1 MKNVFS
7 EIEKRLSFCISVEGD
22 TFEQY
27 FWNFFLWKKT
37 LCIGLSLKKKLISS
51 NIIVE
56 KIEKLIG
63 TGLLEHAV
71 LFQFTSSAHPE
82 IRRPFSERDLLQC
95 PDRYIV
101 LLILSVVLINRSA
114 THDSRR

>member
-7 EIEKRLSFCISVEGD
+7 EIEKILSFCISVEGD

-27 FWNFFLWKKT
+27 FWDFFLWNKT
-37 LCIGLSLKKKLISS
+37 LCIGLSLKKKKLILS

-63 TGLLEHAV
+63 TELLWHPVNVISAYWLEMTGLLEQTGMSI
-71 LFQFTSSAHPE
+71 L
-82 IRRPFSERDLLQC
+82 
-95 PDRYIV
+95 YIYR
-101 LLILSVVLINRSA
+101 IINGNHSIF
-114 THDSRR
+114 